1 MNKLLD
7 DINDC
12 IEDKNALMVEY
23 RREMNDIGFCNLSER
38 EMRLYVAIIAKI
50 KKKGNDSITIEYSEL
65 KKLMGITFKIPRK
78 DFGTLADELAIKMG
92 SNTNIVKGEDGKLYV
107 FHLFDIINDKAN
119 GKLQVMMNPRFS
131 YFLNNLEDGWGYMMF
146 QLEEFENIRGHYA
159 QMLYKKLYQYA
170 STGWVVFST
179 EEFRKY
185 FEVPESFQSYNI
197 TQKVITPALE
207 ELRKIRK
214 FRNLDVM
221 AKKDGKKI
229 CSYFFVWTER
239 GRKHVMEAFA
249 S

>member
-1 MNKLLD
+1 VNKLLAD
-7 DINDC
+7 VNDIV
-12 IEDKNALMVEY
+12 EDKNALMVEY
-23 RREMNDIGFCNLSER
+23 RREMNDIGFHDLSER
-38 EMRLYVAIIAKI
+38 EMKLYVAIIARI
-50 KKKGNDSITIEYSEL
+50 KRKGDTTVTLSYTEL
-65 KKLMGITFKIPRK
+65 KKLMGIDPKTSRRK
-78 DFGTLADELAIKMG
+78 FGALADELTIKLAK
-92 SNTNIVKGEDGKLYV
+92 NTNIIRDKNGDLYA
-107 FHLFDIINDKAN
+107 FHLFDIVNKISE
-119 GKLQVMMNPRFS
+119 GKMHVIVNPVFS

-185 FEVPESFQSYNI
+185 FEVPDSFQSYNI

-239 GRKHVMEAFA
+239 GRKHVTEAFA